1 MMDPLSFLL
10 WRFPVFFRDPERTPP
25 PGPVIVSPAD
35 GRILYVDEVA
45 PGAMP
50 TVVKQGCPIPIA
62 DAPLVGPAELPGVL
76 IGIYMY
82 PWSVH
87 VNRAPVAGKVSV
99 VNSRPAKQENQS
111 MVRALMHLFWKLP
124 ITDQMRAAVADNA
137 RNTLVIE
144 GNPSIAMVQIADRF
158 VNQVDCFVRPG
169 QDVAIGERV
178 GMIRMGSQCDLFFRR
193 LPGMQVTC
201 KPGQL
206 TRGGETVLARY

>member
-1 MMDPLSFLL
+1 MDPLSFLL

-25 PGPVIVSPAD
+25 PGPVIVAPAD

-50 TVVKQGCPIPIA
+50 SVVKQGCAILIA
-62 DAPLVGPAELPGVL
+62 DAPLVGPAERPGVL

-87 VNRAPVAGKVSV
+87 VNRAPVAGRVSV
-99 VNSRPAKQENQS
+99 VNPRPARHENQS
-111 MVRALMHLFWKLP
+111 MVRALRHLFWRLP

-144 GNPSIAMVQIADRF
+144 GHPSIAMVQIADRF

-169 QDVAIGERV
+169 QDVALGERV

-193 LPGMQVTC
+193 LPGMQVKC